1 MVKRWIVEG
10 VVDTEKIRGALD
22 WVVSKWHMMLAGRV
36 EQTGRNI
43 LSDSYPHHMHR
54 VRIPLIGELPSGY
67 ESYTFSAQDSPI
79 PLSHYTEIP
88 IPAFSNRLY
97 AMLFIGEDVH
107 SKIILSS
114 CAAANGT
121 PIIHWNIARVVQL
134 GQEYS
139 CIGLLYSHGL
149 FDGLGWS
156 FIVHALVAEFAG
168 RHWDVPLPNH
178 PIPPGLHMNPF
189 EALLRREDAAMDSSR
204 STLTSEDRA
213 SLFPTYLF
221 VHLWLTFVHGPA
233 HCNIII
239 PYRVHTKWVEERLKT
254 LGSRCK
260 NRDWRQS
267 NYQTLHTSREF
278 PTHRFLQA
286 LYSNES
292 DRQWTL
298 GLWIQAILRSEWNGQ
313 LEAVPAQ
320 LQHWPGFPILTSLE
334 VTTFP
339 PHKTA
344 YKLAKVRLGAS
355 RFSDAAMYWKM
366 WQEADRLR
374 PIRVLGTT
382 GVTDDTWTVSN
393 VSRARVAHVDWTAAG
408 GGRTLTNYVFGL
420 SKVGRP
426 VKSR

>member
-1 MVKRWIVEG
+1 MRRQLTGDPYGERVDCGRGSRHGKDTRRTRLGSFQVAHDVGWTRRTDREKR
-10 VVDTEKIRGALD
+10 
-22 WVVSKWHMMLAGRV
+22 
-36 EQTGRNI
+36 
-43 LSDSYPHHMHR
+43 
-54 VRIPLIGELPSGY
+54 ELPSGY
-67 ESYTFSAQDSPI
+67 ESYTFSAQDSSI
-79 PLSHYTEIP
+79 PFSHYTEIP
-88 IPAFSNRLY
+88 IPVFSDRLY

-107 SKIILSS
+107 SKIIRINLSS
-114 CAAANGT
+114 YAAANGT
-121 PIIHWNIARVVQL
+121 PIIHWNIAHFRQP

-139 CIGLLYSHGL
+139 CIGLL
-149 FDGLGWS
+149 

-168 RHWDVPLPNH
+168 KHWDVPLPNH

-254 LGSRCK
+254 LGSRTVQESRLETLALHGSEIT
-260 NRDWRQS
+260 NRIANGRWACGSRRSCARNGTGNSKLYPHNCNFGQS
-267 NYQTLHTSREF
+267 GF
-278 PTHRFLQA
+278 PT
-286 LYSNES
+286 
-292 DRQWTL
+292 
-298 GLWIQAILRSEWNGQ
+298 
-313 LEAVPAQ
+313 
-320 LQHWPGFPILTSLE
+320 LTSLE